1 MLKRINFTVLLIILV
16 LICQLYIVFLG
27 LNPFS
32 MLSAYNQRMEI
43 EKISKLA
50 GMSPVDAKSYVEIG
64 KTAGFVEIENIKKD
78 SAINAEVYKDAMQG
92 DKVIGFGT
100 KMAIYRPSANKLIYS
115 GDTPGQINEAKAS
128 ELLSE
133 IIKQIKDAGHI
144 DKNSEEVPQVASITD
159 ASKLARNEFY
169 STAVKGDLLLSFG
182 TEGVVVLYDSNKKE
196 IKSVARVNLEKVEEP
211 KVTTSVA
218 PTVAPTKAV
227 GTQ

>member
-1 MLKRINFTVLLIILV
+1 MFKKINFTILLLILV

-64 KTAGFVEIENIKKD
+64 VTTGFTDIDTIRKEN
-78 SAINAEVYKDAMQG
+78 AINDQVYKEAMKG

-115 GDTPGQINEAKAS
+115 GDTPGQISEMKAT
-128 ELLSE
+128 ELLGE
-133 IIKQIKDAGHI
+133 IVKQIKDAGHI
-144 DKNSEEVPQVASITD
+144 NKNSEEVPQVASVTD
-159 ASKLARNEFY
+159 PSKLAKTDFY
-169 STAVKGDLLLSFG
+169 ANAVKDDLILSFG
-182 TEGVVVLYDSNKKE
+182 TEGVVVLYDGNKKE

-211 KVTTSVA
+211 KVTT
-218 PTVAPTKAV
+218 TVTPTKAA